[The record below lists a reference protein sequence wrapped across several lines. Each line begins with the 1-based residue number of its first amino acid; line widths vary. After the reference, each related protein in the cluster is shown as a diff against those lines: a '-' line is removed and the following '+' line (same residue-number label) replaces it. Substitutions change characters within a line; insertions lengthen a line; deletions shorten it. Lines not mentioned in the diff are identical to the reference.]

1 MSHPLHW
8 IDDELDALR
17 QAELLRGLK
26 VRGTSQGP
34 TIALDGRTLVNF
46 GANDYLGLA
55 ADERLAIAAKE
66 AIAAEGWGAGASPLV
81 TGRGQWH
88 ARLETAL
95 AEFEGCETALLFPS
109 GFAANAGAV
118 PALAGQGDV
127 IFADAKNHASLID
140 GCRLSKATVHIYR
153 HADSDHLSELLAA
166 STAARRRLIV
176 TDGLFSM
183 DGDLAP
189 LNQIAELA
197 ARHNAMLLVDEAH
210 ATGVLGAHGR
220 GTAEHFGVEDAVHI
234 KIGTL
239 SKALGSA
246 GGFVCGSRQLI
257 AYLAN
262 RARSYVF
269 STAQPGA
276 AAAAALAALEIV
288 RTEPHRRRRLLAMAT
303 ELRTQL
309 SDQGWNVGVSTS
321 PIIPL
326 MVGTPDAA
334 LRLSATLAEQGHF
347 VPGIRPPTVP
357 EGESLLRISLS
368 FAHTDTMIDGLV
380 NTLRRLSP
388 RPMAG
393 GSH

>member
-1 MSHPLHW
+1 MPHPLHW
-8 IDDELDALR
+8 IDAELDALR

-34 TIALDGRTLVNF
+34 TITLDGRTLVNF

-55 ADERLAIAAKE
+55 ADVRLAAAARA
-66 AIAAEGWGAGASPLV
+66 AIDADGWGAGASPLV

-88 ARLETAL
+88 ARLEAAL
-95 AEFEGCETALLFPS
+95 AEFEACEAALLFPS

-118 PALAGQGDV
+118 PALAGQGDA

-140 GCRLSKATVHIYR
+140 GCRLSKAAVHIYR
-153 HADSDHLSELLAA
+153 HADCDHLAELLAA
-166 STAARRRLIV
+166 SSAARRRLIV

-189 LNQIAELA
+189 LDKIVELA

-210 ATGVLGAHGR
+210 ATGVLGANGR
-220 GTAEHFGVEDAVHI
+220 GTAEHFGVEDAVQI

-257 AYLAN
+257 DFLAN

-276 AAAAALAALEIV
+276 VAAAALAALEIV
-288 RTEPHRRRRLLAMAT
+288 RTEPHRRQRLLAMAT
-303 ELRTQL
+303 DLRKRL
-309 SDQGWNVGVSTS
+309 SEQGWNVGQSTS

-326 MVGTPDAA
+326 LVGTPDAA
-334 LRLSATLAEQGHF
+334 MRLSATLAEHGHF

-368 FAHTDTMIDGLV
+368 FGHTDEMIEGLEA
-380 NTLRRLSP
+380 TLK
-388 RPMAG
+388 
-393 GSH
+393 